1 MKVKVTKKSIKDNY
15 NIILGI
21 GYCNAQHLLYFESP
35 KFYSC
40 GVYGWA
46 CDYYEIGSNF
56 IISTGYNYIDNTNK
70 KYYDL
75 VKEYNKKAEKIIYNN
90 KIEYK
95 TQKSKVT
102 KLLMELCE
110 KVAKEELPWWEF

>member
-21 GYCNAQHLLYFESP
+21 DYCNAQYLLHFESP

-46 CDYYEIGSNF
+46 CDYYEIGSDF
-56 IISTGYNYIDNTNK
+56 IISTGFNYIDNTNNN
-70 KYYDL
+70 YYEL
-75 VKEYNKKAEKIIYNN
+75 VKEYEKKAEKILHNN
-90 KIEYK
+90 LDYK

-110 KVAKEELPWWEF
+110 KVAKKELPWWEF